1 MTYRSPLL
9 ERIDTLLRAPLLVSG
24 WQRQEEF
31 LSVVLLED
39 VILPS
44 HVRSASVSVD
54 TPSTPSAAAAIGV
67 YDVAVEFRA
76 RFTGVRWLMHNYRIT
91 TFLFGTAL
99 FWGIEVVFMTI
110 VWWVVY
116 SQFSAGVVGKESV
129 EEEESD
135 EEEDDERRTGYPS
148 PSPTPGPEE
157 EEGRVAEELYADD
170 EVSSSEEE
178 VVVDVGDSGLGST
191 SESAGSTARAK
202 APGMGVQRRRPGV
215 VGI

>member
-1 MTYRSPLL
+1 
-9 ERIDTLLRAPLLVSG
+9 
-24 WQRQEEF
+24 
-31 LSVVLLED
+31 
-39 VILPS
+39 
-44 HVRSASVSVD
+44 
-54 TPSTPSAAAAIGV
+54 
-67 YDVAVEFRA
+67 
-76 RFTGVRWLMHNYRIT
+76 
-91 TFLFGTAL
+91 
-99 FWGIEVVFMTI
+99 MTI

-116 SQFSAGVVGKESV
+116 SQFAAGVVEKESV
-129 EEEESD
+129 EGEESD

-157 EEGRVAEELYADD
+157 EGRAAEELYADD

>member
-24 WQRQEEF
+24 WQRQEE
-31 LSVVLLED
+31 LISVVLLED

-44 HVRSASVSVD
+44 RVRSASVSVD
-54 TPSTPSAAAAIGV
+54 TLSAPSAAAALGV

-76 RFTGVRWLMHNYRIT
+76 RFMGVRWLMHNYRVT
-91 TFLFGTAL
+91 TFLVGTTL
-99 FWGIEVVFMTI
+99 FWGIEVVFMTL

-116 SQFSAGVVGKESV
+116 SSFAADGVRTEPV
-129 EEEESD
+129 EGEEESD
-135 EEEDDERRTGYPS
+135 DENDERTGHPS
-148 PSPTPGPEE
+148 PSPTPGL
-157 EEGRVAEELYADD
+157 EEGRVAEELDADD

-178 VVVDVGDSGLGST
+178 SVVVNVGDSGLGST

-202 APGMGVQRRRPGV
+202 AFGEGVQRRRPGMV
-215 VGI
+215 RI